1 MPLIMPEN
9 IADKNIDNKA
19 KQSAVPLEDLL
30 NDIDKELTE
39 NISSGF
45 DRNDF
50 SSDKDRFRNR
60 QYIKF
65 ILQDILL
72 AFPLSAVLEIGI
84 CPRITPLPNLP
95 GWILGV
101 SNIRGEII
109 SIVDIKSFF
118 NLTHSRVKRTQRLI
132 IMHNQEIKIGIL
144 ADKIMGIIFSEQ
156 IDTEIQNQ
164 LYKRTDSDAGL
175 WTSYVSGGISL
186 PEGLLNII
194 DVNRLLSDSRMNAFG
209 SD

>member
-1 MPLIMPEN
+1 MQ
-9 IADKNIDNKA
+9 KN
-19 KQSAVPLEDLL
+19 QSVLPLEELL
-30 NDIDKELTE
+30 NNIDKELTE
-39 NISSGF
+39 NGNYGF
-45 DRNDF
+45 DKNNF
-50 SSDKDRFRNR
+50 SSDSDRFKSR

-65 ILQDILL
+65 ILQDILM
-72 AFPLSAVLEIGI
+72 AFPLSSVLEIGR

-95 GWILGV
+95 AWILGV

-118 NLTHSRVKRTQRLI
+118 NMSRPGIKRTQRLI
-132 IMHNQEIKIGIL
+132 IIHNKEIKIGIP

-164 LYKRTDSDAGL
+164 LYKRTDSDAGS

-186 PEGLLNII
+186 AEGLLNII
-194 DVNRLLSDSRMNAFG
+194 DVNKLLSDSRMNAFG
-209 SD
+209 SE